1 MGRRGALT
9 RADKALQEEPTLGAG
24 RQSGVPVVTLHVCVW
39 MRLCVALILAS
50 ALAAPDRGLAQTY
63 DLLLKGGH
71 VIDPANE
78 IDAVRDV
85 AVRDN
90 RIAKVAE
97 NLDAA
102 DATKTVDLKGLYV
115 TPGLIDLHAHPYLC
129 NSGPL
134 FPDDTWLATGTT
146 TIVACGD
153 AGWRNFDDFKKTIID
168 RSKTRVLAFINIVG
182 RGIAG
187 GKAEHDI
194 SDMEPE
200 KTAAKINEY
209 PDLIVGIKT
218 AHYGNPDWIAIDR
231 SIEAGRLTDRP
242 IIVDSGILSNTGRST
257 REKVLD
263 KLRPGDMHT
272 HFYNDRQVEVVS
284 RFGGKVQPYMWEA
297 RRRGVLFDMGHG
309 AGSFL
314 WPVASRAME
323 QDYPPDTI
331 STDLHQK
338 SVRAGQPDMPN
349 CISKMM
355 RLGMPL
361 REAIRRSTVTPAEA
375 IDKFPEIGTLGA
387 GKTADIAVLKLE
399 RGVFAFKDAW
409 SKKLMSDTRVRAVL
423 TVRGGEIV
431 FDEDGLGFPLWTEA
445 GNYEKIP

>member
-1 MGRRGALT
+1 MNKWLRAVSTGVALF
-9 RADKALQEEPTLGAG
+9 LLSVLGA
-24 RQSGVPVVTLHVCVW
+24 
-39 MRLCVALILAS
+39 ADAAS
-50 ALAAPDRGLAQTY
+50 AQTY
-63 DLLLKGGH
+63 DLLLKGAH
-71 VIDPANE
+71 VVDPANE
-78 IDAVRDV
+78 IDGVRDV
-85 AVRDN
+85 AVKGN
-90 RIAKVAE
+90 RIAKVAA
-97 NLDAA
+97 NLDPA
-102 DATKTVDLKGLYV
+102 DATKTVDLAGLYV
-115 TPGLIDLHAHPYLC
+115 TPGLVDLHAHPYLC
-129 NSGPL
+129 NSGSL
-134 FPDDTWLATGTT
+134 FPDDTWLTTGTT

-168 RSKTRVLAFINIVG
+168 RSSTRVLAFINIVG

-187 GKAEHDI
+187 GKAEHDL

-218 AHYGNPDWIAIDR
+218 AHYSNPDWIAIDR
-231 SIEAGRLTDRP
+231 SIKAGRLTNRP
-242 IIVDSGILSNTGRST
+242 IIVDSGILTNVGRHT
-257 REKVLD
+257 RDKVLD

-272 HFYNDRQVEVVS
+272 HFYNDRQVEIIS
-284 RFGGKVQPYMWEA
+284 RFRGGKVHPYMWEA

-314 WPVASRAME
+314 WPVASKAME
-323 QDYPPDTI
+323 QGYPPDTI

-355 RLGMPL
+355 RLGMPFK
-361 REAIRRSTVTPAEA
+361 EAIRRSTVTPAES
-375 IDKFPEIGTLGA
+375 IDKFPEIGTLGE
-387 GKTADIAVLKLE
+387 GKIADIAVLTIE

-423 TVRGGEIV
+423 TVRNSEIV
-431 FDEDGLGFPLWTEA
+431 FDEDGRAFPLWTEA
-445 GNYEKIP
+445 GDYDKIP